1 MDKII
6 INSLPPKY
14 EDIILPLL
22 IINKKFVLGGSLA
35 LYMMNIMDYD
45 FNNPNRSPDLD
56 LSISEPLTE
65 EELGTV
71 RNFFNLEFKISNG
84 GYDTVEHPNLDPS
97 TKDLIP
103 VELEHITKPISHF
116 LTKELIQLEK
126 GEYEN
131 GAHKEIL
138 YKIDIFNSHYVQ
150 PKDIIHVKYKD
161 YTLRL
166 THPSVILSYKSK
178 YAYDPRVGKQYKH
191 FEDIQKI
198 DWKKYFIITK
208 HICYQWDAEHT
219 KILHSKF
226 EVENAFEVENVLP
239 F

>member
-1 MDKII
+1 M
-6 INSLPPKY
+6 NSILIKALPPKY

-22 IINKKFVLGGSLA
+22 NMNEKFVLGGSLA
-35 LYMMNIMDYD
+35 LYVMNIMDYD
-45 FNNPNRSPDLD
+45 FNDPNRSPDLD

-65 EELGTV
+65 EELGVV

-84 GYDTVEHPNLDPS
+84 DYDTVEHPNLDPS
-97 TKDLIP
+97 TKDLMP

-131 GAHKEIL
+131 GAYKEI
-138 YKIDIFNSHYVQ
+138 YKIDIFNSHYVK
-150 PKDIIHVKYKD
+150 PRDIIHVKYKD

-166 THPSVILSYKSK
+166 THPSIILSYKSK

-208 HICYQWDAEHT
+208 RIDYQWDDTYT

-226 EVENAFEVENVLP
+226 EDENVLP

>member
-1 MDKII
+1 MNSIL
-6 INSLPPKY
+6 INNLPPKY

-22 IINKKFVLGGSLA
+22 IMNEKFVLGGSLA
-35 LYMMNIMDYD
+35 LYVMNIMDYD
-45 FNNPNRSPDLD
+45 FNDPNRSPDLD

-65 EELGTV
+65 EELGVV

-84 GYDTVEHPNLDPS
+84 DYDTVEHPNLDPS
-97 TKDLIP
+97 TKDLMP

-131 GAHKEIL
+131 GAYKEI
-138 YKIDIFNSHYVQ
+138 YKIDIFNGHYVK
-150 PKDIIHVKYKD
+150 PRDIIHVKYKD

-166 THPSVILSYKSK
+166 THPSIILSYKSK

-208 HICYQWDAEHT
+208 RIDYQWDDTYT

-226 EVENAFEVENVLP
+226 EDENVLP